1 MVMIHLL
8 KEVILKPLSYA
19 LSFCSVFMLMRLRV
33 HTDVILLFL
42 LLFCLCLDKIAT
54 TMHVVSQCLIFFLL

>member
-19 LSFCSVFMLMRLRV
+19 LSFCSVFMLMSLRV
-33 HTDVILLFL
+33 HTDVILFFFVVIL
-42 LLFCLCLDKIAT
+42 LVFGQNCNHNAC
-54 TMHVVSQCLIFFLL
+54 C